1 MQVAFRRTGA
11 RRYAVDV
18 HRERYPDLTMD
29 PAPGYQDELP
39 HDLVHFLVEL
49 HWGLR
54 DGIVGQVAG
63 GGNAWTFR
71 LAPDEGP
78 VTRESRRQARRVREG
93 NQGGGRDIGRSE
105 VLAQVV
111 HERWHARRPGVGLP
125 SSHEAGLSDSGVTEA
140 EIQAW
145 LALAER
151 FVRDWQATP
160 VGACVTYEWPWPET
174 GARRG

>member
-1 MQVAFRRTGA
+1 MQVAFRRTGE

-18 HRERYPDLTMD
+18 QRRSAPDLTMD
-29 PAPGYQDELP
+29 PAPGYQDDLP
-39 HDLVHFLVEL
+39 HDLVHFLVEV

-54 DGIVGQVAG
+54 DGIFGQVAG

-71 LAPDEGP
+71 LAPTEGP
-78 VTRESRRQARRVREG
+78 MTRATRRQARRVPRG
-93 NQGGGRDIGRSE
+93 NRAGGRDIARSE

-125 SSHEAGLSDSGVTEA
+125 AWHAASWAESGATEA
-140 EIQAW
+140 ELEVW

-151 FVRDWQATP
+151 FVADWRATP
-160 VGACVTYEWPWPET
+160 VVAP
-174 GARRG
+174 

>member
-1 MQVAFRRTGA
+1 VQVAFRRTGE

-18 HRERYPDLTMD
+18 RRERYPDLTMD

-39 HDLVHFLVEL
+39 HDLVHFLVER

-54 DGIVGQVAG
+54 DGIFGQVAG

-71 LAPDEGP
+71 LAPSDGR
-78 VTRESRRQARRVREG
+78 VTRETRRRARRVRVG
-93 NQGGGRDIGRSE
+93 NRSGGRDIERSE
-105 VLAQVV
+105 LLAQVV

-125 SSHEAGLSDSGVTEA
+125 ARHEAALAESGATEA

-145 LALAER
+145 LDLAEG

-160 VGACVTYEWPWPET
+160 VGGTVTYEWPWPEA
-174 GARRG
+174 GARRA

>member
-1 MQVAFRRTGA
+1 MNVAFRRTGA

-18 HRERYPDLTMD
+18 RRDRYPDLTMD

-54 DGIVGQVAG
+54 DGIFGQVAG

-71 LAPDEGP
+71 LAPGDGR
-78 VTRESRRQARRVREG
+78 VTREGRREARRVRTG
-93 NQGGGRDIGRSE
+93 NQAGGRDIARSE
-105 VLAQVV
+105 ALAQVV

-125 SSHEAGLSDSGVTEA
+125 SGHGDSLAASGATEPELA
-140 EIQAW
+140 SW

-151 FVRDWQATP
+151 FVGDWQATP
-160 VGACVTYEWPWPET
+160 VGGSVSYEWPWPESA
-174 GARRG
+174 ARRA